1 MNYVCNI
8 IILLTGYFFNH
19 IQDLIGMYS
28 LDEGLN
34 YYGEIHKSP
43 LNKIVHGIFMPLTV
57 YGILLWFPALLN
69 LNILDAS
76 ILRVW
81 AYYFYLGL
89 YLKINIYYA
98 LIYSVI
104 YYFPLKFA
112 NIDYRNTYY
121 TLINGLVISFY
132 SLFIQEIVGH
142 YLGGD
147 EPSRIEGLINAVLY
161 APYFGLRELVQL
173 ENWVE
178 KQSHTYLN
186 HSDHHF

>member
-1 MNYVCNI
+1 MKYVCNI
-8 IILLTGYFFNH
+8 IILLTGYFFH
-19 IQDLIGMYS
+19 INQDLIGMYS
-28 LDEGLN
+28 LDDGVN
-34 YYGEIHKSP
+34 YYGEIHKSS
-43 LNKIVHGIFMPLTV
+43 LNKIIHGLFMPLTV

-69 LNILDAS
+69 LNISDAS

-81 AYYFYLGL
+81 VYYFYLGL
-89 YLKINIYYA
+89 YLKINIFYA
-98 LIYSVI
+98 LIYSII
-104 YYFPLKFA
+104 YYFPLNFA

-132 SLFIQEIVGH
+132 SLFIQEIIGH

-147 EPSRIEGLINAVLY
+147 NVSRIEGVINAVLY

>member
-1 MNYVCNI
+1 MKYVCNI
-8 IILLTGYFFNH
+8 IILLTGYFFH
-19 IQDLIGMYS
+19 IYQDLIGMYS
-28 LDEGLN
+28 LDDGVN
-34 YYGEIHKSP
+34 YYGEIHKSS
-43 LNKIVHGIFMPLTV
+43 LNKIIHGLFMPLTV

-76 ILRVW
+76 ILRGCV
-81 AYYFYLGL
+81 YYFYLGL
-89 YLKINIYYA
+89 YLKINIFNA
-98 LIYSVI
+98 LVYSII
-104 YYFPLKFA
+104 YYLPLKFA
-112 NIDYRNTYY
+112 NIDYRNSYY

-147 EPSRIEGLINAVLY
+147 EPSRIEGIINAVLY
-161 APYFGLRELVQL
+161 APYFGLKELVQL

>member
-1 MNYVCNI
+1 MKYVCNI
-8 IILLTGYFFNH
+8 IILLTGYFFH
-19 IQDLIGMYS
+19 IYQDLIGMYS
-28 LDEGLN
+28 LDDGVN
-34 YYGEIHKSP
+34 YYGEIHKSS
-43 LNKIVHGIFMPLTV
+43 LNKIIHGLFMPLTV

-76 ILRVW
+76 ILRGCV
-81 AYYFYLGL
+81 YYFYLGL
-89 YLKINIYYA
+89 YLKINIFNA
-98 LIYSVI
+98 LVYSII
-104 YYFPLKFA
+104 YYLPLKFA
-112 NIDYRNTYY
+112 NIDYRNSYY

-147 EPSRIEGLINAVLY
+147 EPSRIEGIINAILY
-161 APYFGLRELVQL
+161 APYFGLKELVQL